1 VVRIPDGTC
10 PTRSVNVCCGQ
21 SCVRHRQRRLR
32 HCIATAIPPQ
42 GKSFGRVN
50 THSLADVETSLQ
62 PGHRAASGSLVT
74 N

>member
-1 VVRIPDGTC
+1 VVRIPDATC

-21 SCVRHRQRRLR
+21 SCLRHHQRRLR
-32 HCIATAIPPQ
+32 HCIATAILPQ